1 MEKELMISVGKIVG
15 VQGLNGQLKLVPLSD
30 HPGRFA
36 EMTGKRFQWQRDGET
51 RLVVV
56 ESVRGSGRPYY
67 LLTLAGVNSRDL
79 AQAFVG
85 GDLAVSESEL
95 LPLPEGSFY
104 IYQLVGL
111 SVLDETGRVL
121 GRIKEVLQPG
131 SNDVYVVDGPLGQ
144 ILIPALKSVVK
155 SIDFCAHEVRVEL
168 PAGLL
173 DKA

>member
-1 MEKELMISVGKIVG
+1 MEKELMISVATIVG
-15 VQGLNGQLKLVPLSD
+15 VQGLNGQLKLIPLSD

-36 EMTGKRFQWQRDGET
+36 EMAGKRFRWQRDGET

-56 ESVRGSGRPYY
+56 ESVRGSGRPY
-67 LLTLAGVNSRDL
+67 LLTLAGVKSRDL

-85 GDLAVSESEL
+85 GDLAISESEL

-131 SNDVYVVDGPLGQ
+131 SNDVYVVDGPQGQ

-155 SIDFCAHEVRVEL
+155 SIDFAAHEVRVEL
-168 PAGLL
+168 PAGLI